1 MLQCLIV
8 SVVYMSHVLELKES
22 ETCTW
27 LQKVGLCSILVELC
41 GNCAALSGSS
51 QAGGKWQHWWLWERC
66 LGKDSNQVLQLWSM
80 RGRMP
85 LWERLRP
92 GLVFVWNKVSC
103 LKVFLYTS
111 QWCLPLFGPHTF
123 ICDQKHS
130 SEKEWCSVFFAHTY
144 IHLYFKA
151 GNLINSP

>member
-51 QAGGKWQHWWLWERC
+51 QAGGK
-66 LGKDSNQVLQLWSM
+66 
-80 RGRMP
+80 
-85 LWERLRP
+85 
-92 GLVFVWNKVSC
+92 
-103 LKVFLYTS
+103 
-111 QWCLPLFGPHTF
+111 
-123 ICDQKHS
+123 
-130 SEKEWCSVFFAHTY
+130 
-144 IHLYFKA
+144 
-151 GNLINSP
+151 